1 MAAYSID
8 LRLRVLRDADAGLPS
23 DELAEKYSVSRAWV
37 DRRKQRRRETG
48 EVAPRKQTRWRTLIL
63 QAQLAE
69 LAALIREQPDR
80 TLAELQEA
88 LRTPASLPTLCRTI
102 KRLGF
107 RFKKKTVHASEHDRA
122 DVRLARTAWRA
133 AAPTLDPAR
142 LVFLDESGVRT
153 DLIRRYGRGL
163 SGARVPDHTPDGRWH
178 TTTFLG
184 ALRVT
189 GLTAPAVFD
198 GPIDGASLLAYIE
211 QGLMPTLAP
220 GDIVIMDNLSCHK
233 SPAVRQAIEAVGAQ
247 LWFLPKYSPD
257 LNPIELAFAK
267 LKAILRKARCR
278 TREVLWHTIGTAVPG
293 YDPAECRNYFRHCG
307 YSVATTS

>member
-1 MAAYSID
+1 M
-8 LRLRVLRDADAGLPS
+8 
-23 DELAEKYSVSRAWV
+23 
-37 DRRKQRRRETG
+37 
-48 EVAPRKQTRWRTLIL
+48 
-63 QAQLAE
+63 
-69 LAALIREQPDR
+69 
-80 TLAELQEA
+80 
-88 LRTPASLPTLCRTI
+88 
-102 KRLGF
+102 
-107 RFKKKTVHASEHDRA
+107 
-122 DVRLARTAWRA
+122 
-133 AAPTLDPAR
+133 
-142 LVFLDESGVRT
+142 FLDESGVRT
-153 DLIRRYGRGL
+153 DLIRRAGRGL

-198 GPIDGASLLAYIE
+198 GPIAGASFLAYSE
-211 QGLMPTLAP
+211 QVLMPTLAP

-233 SPAVRQAIEAVGAQ
+233 SPAGRRAIEAVGAQ

-257 LNPIELAFAK
+257 LNPIELAFAT

-278 TREVLWHTIGTAVPG
+278 TREVLWDTIGTAGPG

>member
-1 MAAYSID
+1 MPHDSNGSAS
-8 LRLRVLRDADAGLPS
+8 GL
-23 DELAEKYSVSRAWV
+23 
-37 DRRKQRRRETG
+37 
-48 EVAPRKQTRWRTLIL
+48 
-63 QAQLAE
+63 
-69 LAALIREQPDR
+69 
-80 TLAELQEA
+80 
-88 LRTPASLPTLCRTI
+88 
-102 KRLGF
+102 
-107 RFKKKTVHASEHDRA
+107 KKTVHASEHDRA

-211 QGLMPTLAP
+211 PVLMPTLAP